1 MNAKRFSWV
10 VGVSTFVFVMFF
22 AFVLLWF
29 AQYELVEGRI
39 VDAGYTVSASETFV
53 SDNGAHGTV
62 VLPGEY
68 YLTIEINGQ
77 VSNYTVDFETYL
89 NALSGQTT
97 VKLLCNP
104 FSCNVIN

>member
-1 MNAKRFSWV
+1 MNSKNSSWI
-10 VGVSTFVFVMFF
+10 VGVSIVVLAMVIV
-22 AFVLLWF
+22 FVLLWF
-29 AQYELVEGRI
+29 AQYEVVEGRI

-53 SDNGAHGTV
+53 SDNGVHGTV
-62 VLPGEY
+62 EQPEEY
-68 YLTIEINGQ
+68 YLKIEVNGQ
-77 VSNYTVDFETYL
+77 VSNYKVDFETYL